1 MATEP
6 VLETAFLTEAGPA
19 AEGWVIATTYVDPAA
34 LPAAAPFVT
43 AYKKRFAVRTVERF
57 ALEAYDALLF
67 VAQSLHELGNAEADR
82 GATVRRLRASTYKGI
97 AKTITFDANTNVLH
111 WVNGLFLHRVQ
122 NGAPHFL
129 GRYDQVNKP

>member
-1 MATEP
+1 
-6 VLETAFLTEAGPA
+6 
-19 AEGWVIATTYVDPAA
+19 
-34 LPAAAPFVT
+34 
-43 AYKKRFAVRTVERF
+43 
-57 ALEAYDALLF
+57 
-67 VAQSLHELGNAEADR
+67 
-82 GATVRRLRASTYKGI
+82 VRRLRASTYKGI